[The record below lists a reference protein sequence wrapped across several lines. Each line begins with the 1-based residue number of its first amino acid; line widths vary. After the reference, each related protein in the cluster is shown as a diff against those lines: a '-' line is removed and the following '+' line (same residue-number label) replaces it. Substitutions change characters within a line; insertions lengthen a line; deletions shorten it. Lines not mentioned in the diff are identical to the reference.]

1 MVNAVG
7 HATNLTRL
15 QAQEQA
21 DGSSGTPPNYEGR
34 IGLDP
39 ILLDVERLVTAL
51 VTGVFELSNM
61 RVHQNLLL
69 HHIGRSMARS
79 AVLLRELC
87 NMARRAY
94 RPADLLEIS
103 WRDLQWAEIQRRA
116 SPSQREELPVR
127 EEVVE
132 DDAGVISSVIVPT
145 LAPVTEDAMEEKARR
160 HPASGPSPLCTT
172 TRKSPAAHNGTVH
185 IHWTAPEPRE

>member
-1 MVNAVG
+1 MVNVVG
-7 HATNLTRL
+7 HGASLTRL
-15 QAQEQA
+15 QVQEQA
-21 DGSSGTPPNYEGR
+21 EDSSGTPPDYEGR

-39 ILLDVERLVTAL
+39 ILLDVERLVAAL
-51 VTGVFELSNM
+51 ETGVFELSNT

-69 HHIGRSMARS
+69 HHIGHSMAQS

-87 NMARRAY
+87 NMAGRAY

-103 WRDLQWAEIQRRA
+103 WRDLQWVEIQRRA

-145 LAPVTEDAMEEKARR
+145 LEPVAEDAMEEG
-160 HPASGPSPLCTT
+160 SSVGSPDNL
-172 TRKSPAAHNGTVH
+172 
-185 IHWTAPEPRE
+185 

>member
-1 MVNAVG
+1 M
-7 HATNLTRL
+7 TRL
-15 QAQEQA
+15 QVPEQA
-21 DGSSGTPPNYEGR
+21 EGSSGAPPGYEGR

-51 VTGVFELSNM
+51 ETGVFELSNT

-69 HHIGRSMARS
+69 HHIGRMARS

-87 NMARRAY
+87 NMAGRAY

-103 WRDLQWAEIQRRA
+103 WRDLQWVEIQRRA

-145 LAPVTEDAMEEKARR
+145 LEPVEEDAMEDE
-160 HPASGPSPLCTT
+160 PSTE
-172 TRKSPAAHNGTVH
+172 SPNN
-185 IHWTAPEPRE
+185 